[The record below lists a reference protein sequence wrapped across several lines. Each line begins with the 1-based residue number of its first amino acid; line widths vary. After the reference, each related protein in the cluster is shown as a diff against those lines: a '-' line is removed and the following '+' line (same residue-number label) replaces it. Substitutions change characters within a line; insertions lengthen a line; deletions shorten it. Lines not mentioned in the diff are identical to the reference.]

1 MGAPGKPVRIRRCP
15 ATVTPIL
22 GEARSP
28 DLARIKAFE
37 DKALRSTAGL
47 IYRLVLHP
55 PALRAEGI
63 ALSVTEGQARVLSA
77 AAPAAVGVRVWRA
90 VLAPLSVTLALLIG
104 VAVFALLAGPTDIA
118 PSTVGRIILARAL
131 HIDIGTWP
139 ATAEQIVWQ
148 IRVPRVLLAGLV
160 GATLAVSGTAYQG
173 VFRNPLAEPY
183 LIGVAAGAGLGAT
196 IVLVSPVSAEWHGL
210 TLVTPAAFAGAML
223 AVLLSYGVA
232 RASGVAGSGLI
243 LAGVAIGALSNA
255 TMSFLY
261 MYNEVRITAVFTWL
275 MGGFNLAS
283 WTRVGVLALYAVPSL
298 AVVWM
303 HARLLNVLSLDEEQA
318 QHLGVDVERVRLV
331 VLGAASLATAAAVSF
346 SGLIGFVG
354 LIVPHVARLIVGP
367 DVRRML
373 PIAFAGGAALLIG
386 ADVIARSAL
395 EPVELP
401 VGIVTAF
408 IGGPFFLLLLRRGRR
423 AAW

>member
-1 MGAPGKPVRIRRCP
+1 VGAPGKPVQFRRCP
-15 ATVTPIL
+15 ATVIRL
-22 GEARSP
+22 RRKARSP

-37 DKALRSTAGL
+37 DKALRSTAGPVAW
-47 IYRLVLHP
+47 LVLHP
-55 PALRAEGI
+55 PALKAEGVS
-63 ALSVTEGQARVLSA
+63 LPVSERQAHTLPVP
-77 AAPAAVGVRVWRA
+77 APAAPIVRAWRG
-90 VLAPLSVTLALLIG
+90 VLAPLSIALTLLVG
-104 VAVFALLAGPTDIA
+104 VAVVALLAGPTDIA
-118 PSTVGRIILARAL
+118 PGTVARIVVARAL
-131 HIDIGTWP
+131 HIDVGTWS

-196 IVLVSPVSAEWHGL
+196 IVLVSPVTAEWHGL

-223 AVLLSYGVA
+223 AVLLSYAVS
-232 RASGVAGSGLI
+232 RVSGVAGSGLI
-243 LAGVAIGALSNA
+243 LAGVAIGALCNA

-261 MYNEVRITAVFTWL
+261 MYNEVRITAVFNWL

-283 WTRVGVLALYAVPSL
+283 WTRVGVLALYALPCL
-298 AVVWM
+298 AVVWV
-303 HARLLNVLSLDEEQA
+303 HARLLNVLSLDEDQA
-318 QHLGVDVERVRLV
+318 QHLGVDVERLRLI
-331 VLGAASLATAAAVSF
+331 VLGSASLATAAAVSF

-367 DVRRML
+367 DVRRVL
-373 PIAFAGGAALLIG
+373 PIALVGGAALLIA
-386 ADVIARSAL
+386 ADVIARTVL